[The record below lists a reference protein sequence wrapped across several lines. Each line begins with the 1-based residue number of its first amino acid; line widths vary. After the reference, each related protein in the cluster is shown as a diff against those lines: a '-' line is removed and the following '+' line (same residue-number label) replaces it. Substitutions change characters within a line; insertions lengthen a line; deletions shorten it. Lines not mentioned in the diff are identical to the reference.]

1 LYNYLQVGY
10 WVATEIVQAK
20 SLKEQLKI
28 VKKFIQVAAGT
39 ASIPH
44 TTAVKELTRP
54 FFGRA
59 LECLALSNF
68 NSFMEILSGLN
79 NSSVQRLKNLW
90 EVCRHCFLRCT
101 FELLTL
107 ALHRPAE
114 LVHQV
119 RNEVFRA
126 GGHDGHQAELQ
137 AVPTGA
143 QLEASSRFPL
153 LRYEGYAGA
162 MIFVFAH
169 RHV

>member
-1 LYNYLQVGY
+1 M
-10 WVATEIVQAK
+10 ATEIVQAK

-54 FFGRA
+54 FFERA

-101 FELLTL
+101 FECSLLLFIDRQNLSTKY
-107 ALHRPAE
+107 E
-114 LVHQV
+114 TKFS
-119 RNEVFRA
+119 E
-126 GGHDGHQAELQ
+126 
-137 AVPTGA
+137 
-143 QLEASSRFPL
+143 LEAMMGTKQNFRQYRQELNSRPLPAFP
-153 LRYEGYAGA
+153 YFGMKA
-162 MIFVFAH
+162 MPGQ
-169 RHV
+169 